1 MGNMPFSGGGRRPG
15 GNRRRQQHNRGPR
28 KNERIRVPEVRVI
41 GPDGK
46 QIGIMQTREALALAQ
61 NNGLDLIEISPSA
74 RPPVCRILDYGKYM
88 YEQSKK
94 EKESKAKSHSSSANK
109 LKEVKFRVR
118 IEEHDYMT
126 KIKRGEQF
134 LAKGSKLK
142 MTLMFRGR
150 EMEHKDLGF
159 DVIKRA
165 VEDLAHIANA
175 DAPAKLVGRNIT
187 LTMSP
192 LPANKRK
199 LKYNATISD
208 EDEDDDSDEG
218 EEE

>member
-1 MGNMPFSGGGRRPG
+1 MGNLPFSGGGRRPG
-15 GNRRRQQHNRGPR
+15 GNKRRHQQHRGPR

-46 QIGIMQTREALALAQ
+46 QIGIMQTREALTLAK
-61 NNGLDLIEISPSA
+61 NNGLDLIEISPTA

-94 EKESKAKSHSSSANK
+94 EKENKSSSSAQK

-126 KIKRGEQF
+126 KLRRAEAF
-134 LAKGSKLK
+134 LDDGSKLK

-150 EMEHKDLGF
+150 EMEHTELGF
-159 DVIKRA
+159 EVIKRA
-165 VEDLAHIANA
+165 VEDLAHIATA
-175 DAPAKLVGRNIT
+175 DAQAKLVGRNIT

-199 LKYNATISD
+199 LKYNIGVP
-208 EDEDDDSDEG
+208 EDEEA
-218 EEE
+218 

>member
-1 MGNMPFSGGGRRPG
+1 MPFSGGGRRPG
-15 GNRRRQQHNRGPR
+15 GNRKRYQRNRGPR
-28 KNERIRVPEVRVI
+28 KNERIRVPEIRVI

-46 QIGIMQTREALALAQ
+46 QIGVMQTREALALAK
-61 NNGLDLIEISPSA
+61 NNGLDLIEISPTA

-94 EKESKAKSHSSSANK
+94 EKETKAKAQNASSK

-118 IEEHDYMT
+118 IEEHDYIT
-126 KIKRGEQF
+126 KLKRGEKF

-165 VEDLAHIANA
+165 VEDLAHIATA

-199 LKYNATISD
+199 LKYNVDLD
-208 EDEDDDSDEG
+208 EEDDDEDD
-218 EEE
+218 EE

>member
-1 MGNMPFSGGGRRPG
+1 MGNLPFSGGGRRPG
-15 GNRRRQQHNRGPR
+15 GKRRHQQHRGPR

-46 QIGIMQTREALALAQ
+46 QIGIMQTREALTLAK
-61 NNGLDLIEISPSA
+61 NNGLDLIEISPTA

-94 EKESKAKSHSSSANK
+94 EKENKSSSSAQK

-126 KIKRGEQF
+126 KLRRAEAF
-134 LAKGSKLK
+134 LDDGSKLK

-150 EMEHKDLGF
+150 EMEHTELGF
-159 DVIKRA
+159 EVIKRA
-165 VEDLAHIANA
+165 VGDLAHIATP
-175 DAPAKLVGRNIT
+175 DAQAKLVGRNIT

-199 LKYNATISD
+199 LKYNIGVP
-208 EDEDDDSDEG
+208 EDEEA
-218 EEE
+218 